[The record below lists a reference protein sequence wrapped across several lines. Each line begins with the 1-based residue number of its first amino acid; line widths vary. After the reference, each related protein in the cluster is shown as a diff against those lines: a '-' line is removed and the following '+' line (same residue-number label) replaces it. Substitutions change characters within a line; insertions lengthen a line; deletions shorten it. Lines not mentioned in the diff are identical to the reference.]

1 MKNSTMF
8 NTLVLACLV
17 LSVVACE
24 KASDMP
30 VAEEQVEL
38 DVPASGATS
47 TPISTGPEFDL
58 LTTPVGT
65 VNFSNGCAGDAASM
79 VERGVA
85 LMHHMMYEE
94 ADFVFT
100 MAMNEDPDCA
110 LSYWGQAMAIV
121 HPLWPDQPSESE
133 LERGLSLVKKSL
145 ELGGHDEREDAYL
158 QTAAAYFVGGADMS
172 EKERL
177 KKSEIA
183 WQAVSEQNP
192 DDLEARAY
200 YALLL
205 IATADNED
213 PELIQQQRAGLM
225 AEGILEENPDHPG
238 AHHYV
243 IHAYDFPSL
252 AARAEDTAD
261 NYGLITPRV
270 PHATH
275 MMTHTYTRLG
285 EWQKA
290 IDWNRI
296 SADTALAICVATG
309 EVNLHYTHAL
319 DYLAYAYLQKG
330 DDEMV
335 RRVLAEAEELKPPY
349 SPINRVASA
358 YAFSA
363 LPARYALERHD
374 WAEAARLRPRV
385 PNDFPWEESHE
396 PYVAITHFAR
406 AIGHARSG
414 NPELATGDI
423 ETLTEMRNRIQTY
436 SDYWAKQV
444 EIQRL
449 AAYAWQLYMAG
460 AIEMGLDSMKTAADL
475 EATTEKNAV
484 TPGEVL
490 PAAELYGDMLHD
502 AGMHG
507 EALAAYRVALVR
519 SPGRYNSLKGAG
531 MAAAALGEEEVAREY
546 YAILMKNAG
555 DSGTERASLSQLRLI
570 MARL

>member
-1 MKNSTMF
+1 MIKIKNF
-8 NTLVLACLV
+8 VLLIFIGLFFFVA
-17 LSVVACE
+17 ACE
-24 KASDMP
+24 RGDDRSENNKF
-30 VAEEQVEL
+30 AEEQESVAINPPPL
-38 DVPASGATS
+38 P
-47 TPISTGPEFDL
+47 GPEFDL
-58 LTTPVGT
+58 LATPVGV
-65 VNFSNGCAGDAASM
+65 VNFPNGCVGEAAAM

-100 MAMNEDPDCA
+100 MAMNEDPECA
-110 LSYWGQAMAIV
+110 LSYWGQAMTII
-121 HPLWPDQPSESE
+121 HPLWPDQPSPSE
-133 LERGLSLVKKSL
+133 LERGLSLVEKSL
-145 ELGGHDEREDAYL
+145 SLGGHDAREDAYL
-158 QTAAAYFVGGADMS
+158 QTAAAYFVDGAEMN

-177 KKSEIA
+177 KKSELA
-183 WQAVSEQNP
+183 WDVVSNENP
-192 DDLEARAY
+192 DDLEARAF
-200 YALLL
+200 YALSL

-213 PELIQQQRAGLM
+213 PDLIQQQEAGLM
-225 AEGILEENPDHPG
+225 AEGILDENPDHPG

-243 IHAYDFPSL
+243 IHAYDFPAL

-261 NYGLITPRV
+261 NYGIITPRV

-285 EWQKA
+285 KWQKA

-296 SADTALAICVATG
+296 SAETALALCISTG
-309 EVNLHYTHAL
+309 EVNIHYTHAL

-330 DDEMV
+330 DDEKV
-335 RRVLAEAEELKPPY
+335 REVLTSAEELKPPY
-349 SPINRVASA
+349 SPVNHVASA

-374 WAEAARLRPRV
+374 WVEAARLRPRV

-406 AIGHARSG
+406 ALGHARSG

-423 ETLTEMRNRIQTY
+423 ETLTEMRDRIQTY

-449 AAYAWQLYMAG
+449 SAYAWQLYVAG
-460 AIEMGLDSMKTAADL
+460 AKEMGLDTMKTAADL

-490 PAAELYGDMLHD
+490 PAAELYGDMLAD

-507 EALAAYRVALVR
+507 QALEAYRVALKR
-519 SPGRYNSLKGAG
+519 SPGRYNSLRGAG
-531 MAAAALGEEEVAREY
+531 MAAIQVGDEVAARVYFAE
-546 YAILMKNAG
+546 LMENAG
-555 DSGTERASLSQLRLI
+555 DNEDERGSLSQMRLI